1 MDNLLC
7 SARVMAVA
15 FTPFPPYN
23 GPMAADDL
31 GFMPY
36 GEPAEEILRWYR
48 DAGVDC
54 ALDDTPRD
62 RLAEARAALEAPR
75 QPAQTGR
82 STSGNASASA
92 PQPAT
97 GFDQHIAQ
105 AAAEAKTLAGNAA
118 TLEDLQAALAH
129 YDGCPLKQTAKSLI
143 FAAGNPHSRIML
155 VSDVPGPDE
164 DRLGEGFT
172 GPAGQLLDRML
183 KAIGLDRQQVALGL
197 VIPWRPPGNRAP
209 TQQELAVCEPFIRRH
224 IALIKPD
231 LLVFLGTLPAHLLL
245 GVQDSQIKL
254 RGRWFDYR
262 DGDHTIPTLAT
273 LPPAHLLKHPAQ
285 KAKAWRD
292 LKALREAHHA
302 LLPREHGTSSDPK
315 A

>member
-1 MDNLLC
+1 
-7 SARVMAVA
+7 
-15 FTPFPPYN
+15 
-23 GPMAADDL
+23 MAADDL

-36 GEPAEEILRWYR
+36 GEPAGEILRWYR

-54 ALDDTPRD
+54 ALEETPRD

-75 QPAQTGR
+75 QAPSAGRGNSVSQTAIG
-82 STSGNASASA
+82 
-92 PQPAT
+92 QPVAT
-97 GFDQHIAQ
+97 GLDQHIAQ
-105 AAAEAKTLAGNAA
+105 AAAEAK
-118 TLEDLQAALAH
+118 ALANNATTLDELQTALTL

-143 FAAGNPHSRIML
+143 FSAGNPHSRIMV

-164 DRLGEGFT
+164 DRLGEAFI

-197 VIPWRPPGNRAP
+197 VIPWRPPGNRTP

-224 IALIKPD
+224 IALVKPD

-245 GVQDSQIKL
+245 GVQENQIKL

-262 DGDHTIPTLAT
+262 DGDNTIPTLAT
-273 LPPAHLLKHPAQ
+273 LPPSHLLKHPAQ
-285 KAKAWRD
+285 KAQAWRD
-292 LKALREAHHA
+292 LKALREARHA
-302 LLPREHGTSSDPK
+302 LLPRE
-315 A
+315 

>member
-1 MDNLLC
+1 
-7 SARVMAVA
+7 
-15 FTPFPPYN
+15 
-23 GPMAADDL
+23 
-31 GFMPY
+31 
-36 GEPAEEILRWYR
+36 
-48 DAGVDC
+48 
-54 ALDDTPRD
+54 
-62 RLAEARAALEAPR
+62 
-75 QPAQTGR
+75 
-82 STSGNASASA
+82 
-92 PQPAT
+92 
-97 GFDQHIAQ
+97 
-105 AAAEAKTLAGNAA
+105 
-118 TLEDLQAALAH
+118 
-129 YDGCPLKQTAKSLI
+129 
-143 FAAGNPHSRIML
+143 
-155 VSDVPGPDE
+155 
-164 DRLGEGFT
+164 LGEGFT

-285 KAKAWRD
+285 KAQAWRD

>member
-1 MDNLLC
+1 MLC
-7 SARVMAVA
+7 SVPCKTVV
-15 FTPFPPYN
+15 FTANAPYN
-23 GPMAADDL
+23 GSMAADDL

-54 ALDDTPRD
+54 ALDETPRD

-75 QPAQTGR
+75 QPALGGRTAQQGQAASGQQPTTGL
-82 STSGNASASA
+82 
-92 PQPAT
+92 
-97 GFDQHIAQ
+97 DQHIAL
-105 AAAEAKTLAGNAA
+105 AAAEAKALASQANTLD
-118 TLEDLQAALAH
+118 ELQAALAQ

-143 FAAGNPHSRIML
+143 FSAGHPLSRIML
-155 VSDVPGPDE
+155 VSDVPGPEE
-164 DRLGEGFT
+164 DRLGEAFIGPT
-172 GPAGQLLDRML
+172 GLLLDRML
-183 KAIGLDRQQVALGL
+183 KAVGLDRQQVALGL

-224 IALIKPD
+224 IALVKPD

-245 GVQDSQIKL
+245 GVQESQIKL

-262 DGDHTIPTLAT
+262 DGDHSIPTLAT
-273 LPPAHLLKHPAQ
+273 LPPSHLLKHPAQ
-285 KAKAWRD
+285 KAQAWRD
-292 LKALREAHHA
+292 LKALREAYHA
-302 LLPREHGTSSDPK
+302 LLPREHGTADPPH